1 MCERGR
7 TEVGEGERGRETIK
21 GGEKRRGEPPT
32 DATVSCGNPDE
43 SGAARY
49 QRSLIVPLCDK
60 HRAMPAALD
69 ASCQPGCEG
78 EGL

>member
-1 MCERGR
+1 M
-7 TEVGEGERGRETIK
+7 K
-21 GGEKRRGEPPT
+21 KRRRRREEPPT

-60 HRAMPAALD
+60 HRAMPAMLNAL
-69 ASCQPGCEG
+69 CQPGCEG